1 MFSNPQQQLLAN
13 LRQKFMCDVSIFISK
28 SIQNQLRVPS
38 HSSPLPG
45 SLSSNW
51 WNLYLLGNLPLKG
64 VSSFESILSQVPE
77 RRSLD
82 IRFTSFCRKFS
93 LSPILLNWMAHST
106 SGSAG
111 TRVGLG
117 WALLRALLPGIS
129 ADGRRRTRA
138 TQGCN
143 PSTSGLQ
150 DEGRERGERAGD
162 DGQHRAGETE
172 PRACDDEILKG
183 E

>member
-28 SIQNQLRVPS
+28 SVQNQLRVPS

-64 VSSFESILSQVPE
+64 VSSFESVLSQVPE

-106 SGSAG
+106 SGSAKESKISKLHWRCKPQPA
-111 TRVGLG
+111 RVNM
-117 WALLRALLPGIS
+117 PIP
-129 ADGRRRTRA
+129 RTSWVFI
-138 TQGCN
+138 
-143 PSTSGLQ
+143 P
-150 DEGRERGERAGD
+150 
-162 DGQHRAGETE
+162 
-172 PRACDDEILKG
+172 
-183 E
+183 